1 MPCVATRREHRISSS
16 RLDIILTFSR
26 RTLKNPRVSDE
37 AKSHANEVLNNELG
51 WNNPR
56 HELYDVRQ
64 RNKDPTQV
72 GAGLKA

>member
-1 MPCVATRREHRISSS
+1 MPCVATRREHRIS
-16 RLDIILTFSR
+16 IVWMILTLSR
-26 RTLKNPRVSDE
+26 RTLKNPSVSDE
-37 AKSHANEVLNNELG
+37 AKAHANEVLNNELG

-56 HELYDVRQ
+56 HELYDIRQ